1 MLGNGRT
8 LKLSAILGSLA
19 EVVTAGFASKVK
31 PPGLYFLHLR
41 KRVEKL
47 LGGRH
52 AVHLGHL

>member
-8 LKLSAILGSLA
+8 LKLSAILGSLT